1 MEDKKLTVTMEQID
15 NYEFN
20 VRFGG
25 GAELLMDEPE
35 PLGGN
40 KGPSASKVLSAAI
53 GNCLSASLLFCLQK
67 ARIDSRIIK
76 TEVVS
81 TMTRNDKGRL
91 RFGGSKVTIN
101 ADIDQNEQTTNRIN
115 KCVELFEDFCIVTQS
130 IRGGVD
136 VQVEVVNQKG
146 ERLYSSN

>member
-1 MEDKKLTVTMEQID
+1 MEQID

-20 VRFGG
+20 VKFGG

-67 ARIDSRIIK
+67 ARIDSKIIK

-81 TMTRNDKGRL
+81 TITRNDKGRL

-101 ADIDQNEQTTNRIN
+101 ANIDQNEQTANRIN
-115 KCVELFEDFCIVTQS
+115 KS
-130 IRGGVD
+130 I
-136 VQVEVVNQKG
+136 
-146 ERLYSSN
+146 